1 MFTGI
6 VRGIGRIVHV
16 EGGNDAR
23 RLTISA
29 GEVPTGAWK
38 IGDSIA
44 VAGVCLTV
52 AKLAGGTFDTDLSG
66 ETLAR
71 TTLGRLGAGDP
82 VNLEPA
88 LSAADVLGGHLV
100 SGHVDGIAEVRRVEE
115 SAGSTHATIE
125 APSGFARYVASKG
138 SVTLDGVSLTI
149 GEVSGAIFAIDI
161 VPHTRAVTTLRDIAA
176 GQSLNLEVDLI
187 ARYLERLLEARG
199 IR

>member
-6 VRGIGRIVHV
+6 VRGIGRVVHV
-16 EGGNDAR
+16 EGGGDSG
-23 RLTISA
+23 RLTITTGA
-29 GEVPTGAWK
+29 IAMGAWK
-38 IGDSIA
+38 AGDSIA

-52 AKLAGGTFDTDLSG
+52 ARLAGGNFEADLSG

-71 TTLGRLGAGDP
+71 TTLGRLRAGDS

-100 SGHVDGIAEVRRVEE
+100 SGHVDGVAEVRSVEE
-115 SAGSTHATIE
+115 TAGSIHATIE
-125 APSGFARYVASKG
+125 APAALTRYVASKG
-138 SVTLDGVSLTI
+138 SVTLDGVSLTV
-149 GEVSGAIFAIDI
+149 GEVAGAIFAIDV
-161 VPHTRAVTTLRDIAA
+161 VPHTRAVTTLGGMAA
-176 GQSLNLEVDLI
+176 GRSLNLEVDLI